1 MRNLLKKG
9 NIDFYPNSSIAA
21 IDETTIRI
29 NSPEETI
36 TIQNDYVFSLIG
48 YQPNI
53 SMLQSV
59 GIQTDLFFISSY
71 LLIQR
76 PMNQMS
82 RTFFF
87 LGL

>member
-9 NIDFYPNSSIAA
+9 NIDFHPNSSIDA

-29 NSPEETI
+29 NSPEETV

-53 SMLQSV
+53 FDASKRWNSNRPL
-59 GIQTDLFFISSY
+59 FISSY